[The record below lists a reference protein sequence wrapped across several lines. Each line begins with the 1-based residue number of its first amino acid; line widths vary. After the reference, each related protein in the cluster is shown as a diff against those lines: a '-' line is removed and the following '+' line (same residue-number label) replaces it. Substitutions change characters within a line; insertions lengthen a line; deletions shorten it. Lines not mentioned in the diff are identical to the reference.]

1 VKFEASAE
9 SSDYGGSA
17 TNHRD
22 REDEPMPLLTELSD
36 LRGRL
41 QGDLFPFLTAT
52 AGPLTGKMQQFV
64 TILEMAPVGAF
75 LAAWVGLPGRPP
87 ADRAPLA
94 RAFIAKA
101 VLGIGLTSALIER
114 LRGDKTLRQLCG
126 WHNVGGVPSE
136 STFSRAFAEFAAS
149 ALPARVHEALIKS
162 TFAGRIV
169 GHVSRDATAIE
180 AREKPV
186 KVEQPKRWRK
196 KQRPE
201 LGELGYET
209 LRRLERQP
217 SMTLPQMLAD
227 LPVHCA
233 VGMKPNAKGFKSAWT
248 GYKLHIDTADG
259 DIPVTALL
267 TSASL
272 HDSQAA
278 IPMATITAGR
288 ITHLYELMDA
298 SYDAPEIIATCRAL
312 GRVPIIPAQSRRAK
326 GLKDEMAAE
335 ALARRNTRYQTADLV
350 RYRERTAAERVN
362 ARLKDEFGGRQVRV
376 RGHAKVLCHLMFGL
390 LALTVDQLMRLL
402 N

>member
-1 VKFEASAE
+1 
-9 SSDYGGSA
+9 
-17 TNHRD
+17 
-22 REDEPMPLLTELSD
+22 MPLLTELSD

-41 QGDLFPFLTAT
+41 QGDLFPFLSEA
-52 AGPLTGKMQQFV
+52 AGPLTEKLKQVV
-64 TILEMAPVGAF
+64 TVFEMAPVGGFVAM
-75 LAAWVGLPGRPP
+75 WSGLPGRPL
-87 ADRAPLA
+87 ADRVALA
-94 RAFIAKA
+94 RGFIAKT
-101 VLGIGLTSALIER
+101 VLGLPTTSLLIER
-114 LRGDKTLRQLCG
+114 LHGDKTLRLLCG
-126 WHNVGGVPSE
+126 WPRRGAVPSE

-162 TFAGRIV
+162 AFAERIV

-186 KVEQPKRWRK
+186 KVQPAKRWRK
-196 KQRPE
+196 KRRPAQ
-201 LGELGYET
+201 GEPGYET
-209 LRRLERQP
+209 VRRLERQP
-217 SMTLPQMLAD
+217 SMTLPAMLKD

-233 VGMKPNAKGFKSAWT
+233 VGIKPNAKGYKSAWT
-248 GYKLHIDTADG
+248 GYKLHIDTVDG

-267 TSASL
+267 TAASL

-278 IPMATITAGR
+278 IPLATMTAGR

-298 SYDAPEIIATCRAL
+298 SYDAPGIIATCRAL

-335 ALARRNTRYQTADLV
+335 ALARRHANYQTADLV

-362 ARLKDEFGGRQVRV
+362 ARLKDEFGGRHVRV
-376 RGHAKVLCHLMFGL
+376 RGAAKVMCHLMFGL

-402 N
+402 V

>member
-1 VKFEASAE
+1 
-9 SSDYGGSA
+9 
-17 TNHRD
+17 
-22 REDEPMPLLTELSD
+22 

-41 QGDLFPFLTAT
+41 QGDLFPFLTVT

-64 TILEMAPVGAF
+64 TVLEMAPVGAF
-75 LAAWVGLPGRPP
+75 LTTWPGLPGRPP

-101 VLGIGLTSALIER
+101 VLGIAMTSLLIER
-114 LRGDKTLRQLCG
+114 LRNDKTLRLLCG
-126 WHNVGGVPSE
+126 WPRHGAVPSE

-162 TFAGRIV
+162 AFADRIV

-186 KVEQPKRWRK
+186 KVEAPKRWRRK
-196 KQRPE
+196 RRPE
-201 LGELGYET
+201 KGEPGHET
-209 LRRLERQP
+209 VRRLERQP
-217 SMTLPQMLAD
+217 SMTLVEMLQD

-248 GYKLHIDTADG
+248 GYKL
-259 DIPVTALL
+259 L

-278 IPMATITAGR
+278 IPLATMTAGR

-298 SYDAPEIIATCRAL
+298 SAMSKTCLRHGTRPRSSPPAGRSAGSRSFPRSQAAPRVSRTRWRPRLSRGPQYPLPDGRPRALPRAHGGRACQCETEGRVRRPAGARQGPCQGPMPPDVRPVGPHGRSTDAPARVSRNDDPNPVSRTRHL
-312 GRVPIIPAQSRRAK
+312 G
-326 GLKDEMAAE
+326 AA
-335 ALARRNTRYQTADLV
+335 
-350 RYRERTAAERVN
+350 
-362 ARLKDEFGGRQVRV
+362 
-376 RGHAKVLCHLMFGL
+376 
-390 LALTVDQLMRLL
+390 
-402 N
+402 